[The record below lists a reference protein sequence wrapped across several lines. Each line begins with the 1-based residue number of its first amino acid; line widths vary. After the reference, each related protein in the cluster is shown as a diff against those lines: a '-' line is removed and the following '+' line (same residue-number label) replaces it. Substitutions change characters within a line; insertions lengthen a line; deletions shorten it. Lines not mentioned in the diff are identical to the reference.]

1 VDGVAVQAA
10 HNLGAPRRRLPSHV
24 SKEAPS
30 ISPPLSLPRRIPYGE
45 VALSRFAFATH
56 RVLGWVAS
64 MPRLF
69 TGAKRHCVGG
79 GSTIAARDT
88 RCCNSVRVERRACIL
103 VDFLFYSP
111 LSFFFLKAD
120 VFGWKFSESVRRE
133 SGF

>member
-56 RVLGWVAS
+56 RVLGWVGL
-64 MPRLF
+64 R
-69 TGAKRHCVGG
+69 
-79 GSTIAARDT
+79 
-88 RCCNSVRVERRACIL
+88 RCR
-103 VDFLFYSP
+103 DFL
-111 LSFFFLKAD
+111 L
-120 VFGWKFSESVRRE
+120 VRKGIVLGAE
-133 SGF
+133 VQ